1 MAEHTTSIEID
12 AAPERV
18 FTYLVT
24 PEGLTTWMGQGA
36 VLEPRP
42 GGVFEVNIA
51 GSPIRGKFLEVD
63 APYRMVVSWGIA
75 GSDDFPPG
83 TSTVAFT
90 LTPTERGTRVD
101 LSHSGLPEEMLDG
114 HESGWR
120 HFLPRLL
127 IASEGGDPGHDNWLP
142 GQTEGHWTS

>member
-1 MAEHTTSIEID
+1 MAEHTTSIEINAD
-12 AAPERV
+12 PEKV

-24 PEGLTTWMGQGA
+24 PEGLTTWMGQRA
-36 VLEPRP
+36 VLQPRP
-42 GGVFEVNIA
+42 NGIFEVDIA

-63 APYRMVVSWGIA
+63 APHRMVVSWGIA

-90 LTPTERGTRVD
+90 LTPTTNGTRVD
-101 LSHSGLPEEMLDG
+101 LVHSGLPKEMLDG
-114 HESGWR
+114 HEGGWR

-127 IASEGGDPGHDNWLP
+127 IASEDGDPGFDTWVP
-142 GQTEGHWTS
+142 GQSEEE